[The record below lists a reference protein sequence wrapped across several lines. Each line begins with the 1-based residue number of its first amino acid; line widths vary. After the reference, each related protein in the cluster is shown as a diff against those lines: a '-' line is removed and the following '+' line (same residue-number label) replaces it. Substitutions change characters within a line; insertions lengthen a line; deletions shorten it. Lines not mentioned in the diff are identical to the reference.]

1 MDTITHGI
9 VGALIGKAFFA
20 GHCDATLLKEGT
32 ARRDATGP
40 SQGLGGAAQARRWN
54 QGGRVATAAA
64 TLGAVFSDVDVIFG
78 PITRNDL
85 AVIELHRG
93 VTHSLLCLPVFSVA
107 LAALT
112 RWYARRRGLESPSWA
127 ALAGIYGLA
136 LASHIL
142 LDLATS
148 FGTMIWSPW
157 NHARP
162 AWDLVFIIDF
172 TLTAIVLLPQ
182 LVAWV
187 YREPERS
194 FWRATRSWAVLS
206 GAVVFIA
213 WGMCAVGFPFSWWAV
228 AAVSGLLAATFFLPA
243 WGGWGFGV
251 RRASW
256 CRVGVYALAGYLCLC
271 VAAHRAALH
280 SVEQFAAAR
289 GLRVARLGAL
299 PLPPALAYW
308 DGLIRTPEGVY
319 EAPFNLFRG
328 YRRGLTPDPLG
339 GASNGEFPRFHF
351 FADSAPNGYLEAA
364 RQLPRV
370 KTYLWF
376 ARFPVFRY
384 TQSPVDLVPASVKS
398 AGEAGSLHI
407 VEIRD
412 LRFFRLGRGPAPF
425 TFRVTFDGAGHVVEQ
440 GWALQ

>member
-20 GHCDATLLKEGT
+20 GHRDATRAEGT
-32 ARRDATGP
+32 AGRDGTGASRGP
-40 SQGLGGAAQARRWN
+40 GGAPEMPRWN
-54 QGGRVATAAA
+54 QSGRVATAAA
-64 TLGAVFSDVDVIFG
+64 TLGAVFPDVDIIFG

-85 AVIELHRG
+85 AVIEMHRG
-93 VTHSLLCLPVFSVA
+93 VTHSLLCLPVLAVV
-107 LAALT
+107 LAATT
-112 RWYARRRGLESPSWA
+112 RRYARRRTLESPSWV
-127 ALAGIYGLA
+127 ALTGIYGVA

-182 LVAWV
+182 LVAWI
-187 YREPERS
+187 YRQRERS
-194 FWRATRSWAVLS
+194 IRRAARLWAVFS
-206 GAVVFIA
+206 GAVVLIA
-213 WGMCAVGFPFSWWAV
+213 WGTRAAGFTFSSWAV
-228 AAVSGLLAATFFLPA
+228 VVVGALLAVWFFLPA
-243 WGGWGFGV
+243 WGSWGFSV

-256 CRVGVYALAGYLCLC
+256 CLAGVYALAGYLCLC
-271 VAAHRAALH
+271 AVAHRAALRR
-280 SVEQFAAAR
+280 VEQFAAAR
-289 GLRVARLGAL
+289 GLRVVRLGAL
-299 PLPPALAYW
+299 PLPPFLACW

-319 EAPFNLFRG
+319 EARLDLFRG
-328 YRRGLTPDPLG
+328 YRRGIAPDSASK
-339 GASNGEFPRFHF
+339 ASNGEFPTFHF
-351 FADSAPNGYLEAA
+351 FADSPPNGYLEAV

-384 TQSPVDLVPASVKS
+384 TQRPADPGPVPAKS

-407 VEIRD
+407 IEIRD
-412 LRFFRLGRGPAPF
+412 LRFFQRGRGPAPF
-425 TFRVTFDGAGHVVEQ
+425 TFRVTFDAAGHVLEQ
-440 GWALQ
+440 GWAD